1 MKPPSSLLSHIPGVA
16 GRGTQEKAGA
26 DVLIMVP
33 SVWSHRG
40 LTGSVLGDRWTLPT
54 HTPVTPQHSLLN
66 IDSFSAPGKLGHRVW
81 VPSICYVD
89 VLLSLLALSFCARG
103 LWNLLMTIVTLN
115 SWAASFLSPHRLSSK
130 THFQG

>member
-1 MKPPSSLLSHIPGVA
+1 MEATRNLNWSQMVFRLSVSSVPSTLTPPCCLSQFCSPE
-16 GRGTQEKAGA
+16 REKRDAAADAVLGIMNTVLDSP

-33 SVWSHRG
+33 SVCSHRG

-66 IDSFSAPGKLGHRVW
+66 IGSFLAPGKLGHRVC

-89 VLLSLLALSFCARG
+89 VLFSLLALS
-103 LWNLLMTIVTLN
+103 
-115 SWAASFLSPHRLSSK
+115 
-130 THFQG
+130 